1 MLSGGNT
8 AVEAF
13 APAMVNA
20 LPSRV
25 VDSLNKAKTCW
36 LKNTE
41 LAKLLR
47 DYQHLGFC
55 VSAQAPYRPP
65 SESMHTRL
73 RFAAR
78 PDRTLA
84 CYAAWLSAG
93 GSVFLFDRTTLR
105 FFRKDGYRWRKKA
118 DGRTIREAH
127 EKLKVTLSCYAMHR
141 LTCEDFT
148 LVSDT
153 LSRAILELQVENQ
166 DVLNCYYAQSEEA
179 DGLQVCSYRLY
190 SCCIVLLAAHAPVTC
205 FADM

>member
-8 AVEAF
+8 AAEAF
-13 APAMVNA
+13 APAVVNA

-73 RFAAR
+73 HAAR
-78 PDRTLA
+78 AIERWHVMPLGYLQVAVCFCLTEPHCVSFARTA
-84 CYAAWLSAG
+84 TAG
-93 GSVFLFDRTTLR
+93 GRRQMAGLSV
-105 FFRKDGYRWRKKA
+105 
-118 DGRTIREAH
+118 
-127 EKLKVTLSCYAMHR
+127 R
-141 LTCEDFT
+141 LTR
-148 LVSDT
+148 S
-153 LSRAILELQVENQ
+153 
-166 DVLNCYYAQSEEA
+166 
-179 DGLQVCSYRLY
+179 
-190 SCCIVLLAAHAPVTC
+190 
-205 FADM
+205 